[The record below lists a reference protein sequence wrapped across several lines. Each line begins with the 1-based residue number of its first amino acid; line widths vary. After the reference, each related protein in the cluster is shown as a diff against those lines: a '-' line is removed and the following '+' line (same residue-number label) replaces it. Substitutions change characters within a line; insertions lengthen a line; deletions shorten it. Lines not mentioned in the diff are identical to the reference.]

1 MCLGASL
8 LFRWNDRSAASAPT
22 LLPLRRRGSYVH
34 TAPAL
39 VASRL
44 EAEAANHAGDVLEL
58 TWGSL
63 AVEAILPIA
72 AGR

>member
-1 MCLGASL
+1 MIEDPQSP
-8 LFRWNDRSAASAPT
+8 SAVT
-22 LLPLRRRGSYVH
+22 GLPFRRRGSYVH

-63 AVEAILPIA
+63 AVEAISPIA